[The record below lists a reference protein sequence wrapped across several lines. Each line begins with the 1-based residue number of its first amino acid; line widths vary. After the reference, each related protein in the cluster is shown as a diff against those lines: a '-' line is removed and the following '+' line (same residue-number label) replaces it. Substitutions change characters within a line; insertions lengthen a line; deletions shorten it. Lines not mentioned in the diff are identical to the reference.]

1 MIHVVDHHGQRAGS
15 THVDP
20 LVGPVVAH
28 GLVQGRRGP
37 VLGLV
42 TGTTSTSG
50 RENKFRFFNPR
61 IVR

>member
-42 TGTTSTSG
+42 TGTTSAS
-50 RENKFRFFNPR
+50 
-61 IVR
+61 